1 MPERAKLGRMAPG
14 DAYIGKV
21 VPGGPPDVREL
32 ADLVITKV
40 SVGPHDNNAYLLRCR
55 ETGEQLLIDAA
66 DDAPRLMSVIGSG
79 RLTTVI
85 TTHAHADHW
94 QALKAIVDATGATSV
109 APTLDAADLPVKTD
123 RLVEEGDRI
132 KVGTCELEVIRLTG
146 HTPGGI
152 ALLYMEPGG
161 RPHLFS
167 ADSLF
172 PGGVGNTAKD
182 PERFK
187 TLMTDVETKVFGR
200 LPDETW
206 VYPGHGND
214 TTLGTERP
222 SLPDWW
228 ARGW

>member
-1 MPERAKLGRMAPG
+1 MTSS
-14 DAYIGKV
+14 DSYTGKV

-32 ADLVITKV
+32 SDLVITKV
-40 SVGPHDNNAYLLRCR
+40 SVGPHDNNAYVLRCR

-66 DDAPRLMSVIGSG
+66 DDAPRLMSVIGSAG
-79 RLTTVI
+79 LATVV
-85 TTHAHADHW
+85 TTHAHSDHW
-94 QALKAIVDATGATSV
+94 QALKAIVDATGASSA
-109 APTLDAADLPVKTD
+109 APALDASDLPVKPA
-123 RLVEEGDRI
+123 RLVGEGDRI

-152 ALLYMEPGG
+152 ALLYTEPGG
-161 RPHLFS
+161 RSHLFS

-172 PGGVGNTAKD
+172 PGGVGNTSND
-182 PERFK
+182 PKRFK
-187 TLMTDVETKVFGR
+187 ALMTDVETKVFGR

-206 VYPGHGND
+206 VYPGHGDD
-214 TTLGTERP
+214 TTLGTERL

>member
-1 MPERAKLGRMAPG
+1 MSE
-14 DAYIGKV
+14 YTGKV

-32 ADLVITKV
+32 PELTITKL

-66 DDAPRLMSVIGSG
+66 DDAPRLLALIGSG
-79 RLTTVI
+79 GLATVV

-94 QALKAIVDATGATSV
+94 QALEAVVAATSARTV
-109 APTLDAADLPVKTD
+109 APVLDAPAIPLPAD
-123 RLVEEGDRI
+123 RLVKDGDTVE
-132 KVGTCELEVIRLTG
+132 VGTCELEVIHLAG

-152 ALLYMEPGG
+152 ALLYRDPTGHA
-161 RPHLFS
+161 HLFS

-172 PGGVGNTAKD
+172 PGGVGNTDRD
-182 PERFK
+182 PRRFQS
-187 TLMTDVETKVFGR
+187 LLTDVETKVFSR
-200 LPDETW
+200 LPDDTW

-214 TTLGTERP
+214 TTLGAERP
-222 SLPDWW
+222 SLPEWR